1 MADDM
6 LFRPCQLTEF
16 MNSILGDTT
25 NFLERAAAFV
35 LWDPTADYIAS
46 EALSIQSRGYAKM
59 AAFKNPVNRD
69 LGLSTLL
76 CSQLIQLAV
85 ALDLQPA

>member
-1 MADDM
+1 M

-46 EALSIQSRGYAKM
+46 EALSIRSRGYAKM
-59 AAFKNPVNRD
+59 ATFKNPVYRD
-69 LGLSTLL
+69 FGLSTLL
-76 CSQLIQLAV
+76 CRQLIQLAV